1 MSALKK
7 YVGFVMAELI
17 VERGG
22 SAKEGGSGVAID
34 VVVERMN
41 MAIIEL
47 DGGDLKLTA
56 KLIKTSESPKIEIEI
71 PRGDVWKRF
80 SAEEVAAFISETND
94 DNEIHRGARPI
105 VPGFL
110 LAETLLERFG
120 DCKKIRLRFKHFTA
134 VGENLYLTVD
144 GARFY
149 VDSHERKIEGWILDN

>member
-17 VERGG
+17 IERGG
-22 SAKEGGSGVAID
+22 GVAIELES
-34 VVVERMN
+34 ERLNLAVIRLSDDEMS
-41 MAIIEL
+41 L
-47 DGGDLKLTA
+47 RA
-56 KLIKTSESPKIEIEI
+56 KLIRSTTTFPAIEIATEI

-144 GARFY
+144 GERFY